1 MLLLRARPPTIATAI
16 RSTRRGV
23 SSGGKP
29 SGSSLFPPSRR
40 SVHGK
45 PFFSRS
51 WQAPAIASVVGCSW
65 RLSSTS
71 CDALSTLP
79 PNNRI
84 VPTTPSILS
93 TEGEAGLTWKALRRK
108 ARRALRMLVR
118 LVKLAVT
125 LAPVVAFY
133 PLLMLTHQRDTSRDA
148 QNIILAQDSNV
159 GGALGWYLRLCLH
172 CVELS
177 GAAVIKFMQWA
188 GSRPDL
194 FGHDFCSVFSQLQDD
209 TTPHSWKHSVE
220 VLEQAFGPDWKTKI
234 QLFEVLGSGCIGQVY
249 RGQVVQEDNNNPR
262 EVAVK
267 VLHPNVEED
276 IDADLDLMRV
286 SVRALDWV
294 PFGIFRNLK
303 WLNLEGIVEEFASLL
318 KEQLD
323 LRGEAANLERFN
335 KNFAGDPCIVFP
347 ELIPGYT
354 ASKHVLVETFCP
366 GVPVLQFAR
375 EHQDDRAL
383 LHNLCKTAVR
393 AVCKMIFLDNFMHGD
408 CHPGNVRISP
418 DGKKFILLD
427 VGIVVEYT
435 NSDHEMLVDVL
446 AAFIRK
452 EGRRAGRLMIDDS
465 NNRLKV
471 ANTGEVALEEEHY
484 IDKIEALTIKAS
496 GKDYLMENLGQY
508 ISYICDAASTHHV
521 MLNQSFV
528 TASLAVKVEEGIAL
542 ALDPSMEIW
551 KIATPIIVE
560 SESRR
565 TLQRVGAP
573 WTAWQGWDEM
583 YEGIFGSSNK
593 DAK

>member
-1 MLLLRARPPTIATAI
+1 M
-16 RSTRRGV
+16 
-23 SSGGKP
+23 
-29 SGSSLFPPSRR
+29 
-40 SVHGK
+40 
-45 PFFSRS
+45 
-51 WQAPAIASVVGCSW
+51 
-65 RLSSTS
+65 
-71 CDALSTLP
+71 D
-79 PNNRI
+79 
-84 VPTTPSILS
+84 
-93 TEGEAGLTWKALRRK
+93 EAGLSWKALRRK

-118 LVKLAVT
+118 LVKLAFT

-133 PLLMLTHQRDTSRDA
+133 PLLMLTHKRDTSQDA
-148 QNIILAQDSNV
+148 QNIILAQDADV

-209 TTPHSWKHSVE
+209 TTPHSWKHSVK
-220 VLEQAFGPDWKTKI
+220 VLEEAFGSDWKTKI

-249 RGQVVQEDNNNPR
+249 RGQVVQDDNSPR

-286 SVRALDWV
+286 SVRALNWV
-294 PFGIFRNLK
+294 PFGMFSNLK
-303 WLNLEGIVEEFASLL
+303 WLNLEGVVEEFASLL

-323 LRGEAANLERFN
+323 LRKESANLERFN
-335 KNFAGDPCIVFP
+335 KNFAGDPSIVFP
-347 ELIPGYT
+347 ELITGYSP
-354 ASKHVLVETFCP
+354 SKHVLVETFCP

-383 LHNLCKTAVR
+383 LHKLCKTAVR

-418 DGKKFILLD
+418 DGKQFILLD
-427 VGIVVEYT
+427 VGIVAEYT
-435 NSDHEMLVDVL
+435 NSDHDMLVDVL
-446 AAFIRK
+446 ASFIRK
-452 EGRRAGRLMIDDS
+452 DGRRAGRLMIDDS
-465 NNRLKV
+465 NNRLL
-471 ANTGEVALEEEHY
+471 ATDPGEVALEEDRY

-496 GKDYLMENLGQY
+496 GEGYLMEHLGTY
-508 ISYICDAASTHHV
+508 ISYICDAAATHHV

-542 ALDPSMEIW
+542 ALDPAMEIW

-565 TLQRVGAP
+565 ALRRAGTP
-573 WTAWQGWDEM
+573 WMTSWQGWDEM
-583 YEGIFGSSNK
+583 LEGIFGSSNK
-593 DAK
+593 DVK

>member
-1 MLLLRARPPTIATAI
+1 
-16 RSTRRGV
+16 
-23 SSGGKP
+23 
-29 SGSSLFPPSRR
+29 
-40 SVHGK
+40 
-45 PFFSRS
+45 
-51 WQAPAIASVVGCSW
+51 
-65 RLSSTS
+65 
-71 CDALSTLP
+71 
-79 PNNRI
+79 
-84 VPTTPSILS
+84 
-93 TEGEAGLTWKALRRK
+93 
-108 ARRALRMLVR
+108 MLVR
-118 LVKLAVT
+118 LVKLALT

-133 PLLMLTHQRDTSRDA
+133 PLLLLTYQRDTSRDT
-148 QNIILAQDSNV
+148 QSIILSAHQNDTAN
-159 GGALGWYLRLCLH
+159 GALGWYLRLCLH

-194 FGHDFCSVFSQLQDD
+194 FGQDFCSVFSQLQDD
-209 TTPHSWKHSVE
+209 TTPHSWQHSVR
-220 VLEQAFGPDWKTKI
+220 VLEEAFGPDWQTKI

-249 RGQVVQEDNNNPR
+249 RGKVVQDGNDNDNEYEYENENNPPPPR

-267 VLHPNVEED
+267 VLHPNVEAD
-276 IDADLDLMRV
+276 IDADLDLMRL
-286 SVRALDWV
+286 SVRALNWM
-294 PFGIFRNLK
+294 PFGMFSNLK
-303 WLNLEGIVEEFASLL
+303 WLNLEGVVEEFASLL

-323 LRGEAANLERFN
+323 LRKEAANLERFN

-347 ELIPGYT
+347 ELVPDY
-354 ASKHVLVETFCP
+354 APSKHVLVETFCP

-427 VGIVVEYT
+427 VGIVAEYT
-435 NSDHEMLVDVL
+435 NSDHDMLVDVL

-452 EGRRAGRLMIDDS
+452 DGRRAGRVMIDDS
-465 NNRLKV
+465 NNRLK
-471 ANTGEVALEEEHY
+471 ATNTGEAALEEERY
-484 IDKIEALTIKAS
+484 IDKIEALTIKAC
-496 GKDYLMENLGQY
+496 GEGYLMENLGTY
-508 ISYICDAASTHHV
+508 ISYICDAAATHHV

-565 TLQRVGAP
+565 ALRGAVATP
-573 WTAWQGWDEM
+573 WTASWQGWDDM
-583 YEGIFGSSNK
+583 LEGIFGLSNK

>member
-1 MLLLRARPPTIATAI
+1 
-16 RSTRRGV
+16 
-23 SSGGKP
+23 
-29 SGSSLFPPSRR
+29 
-40 SVHGK
+40 
-45 PFFSRS
+45 
-51 WQAPAIASVVGCSW
+51 
-65 RLSSTS
+65 
-71 CDALSTLP
+71 
-79 PNNRI
+79 
-84 VPTTPSILS
+84 
-93 TEGEAGLTWKALRRK
+93 
-108 ARRALRMLVR
+108 LVR
-118 LVKLAVT
+118 LVKLAFT

-133 PLLMLTHQRDTSRDA
+133 PLLMLTHKRDTSQDA
-148 QNIILAQDSNV
+148 QNILLAQDSDV

-220 VLEQAFGPDWKTKI
+220 VLEQAFGPDWKTQI

-249 RGQVVQEDNNNPR
+249 RGQVVSEDDNNPR

-286 SVRALDWV
+286 SVRALNWV
-294 PFGIFRNLK
+294 PFGMFSNLK

-383 LHNLCKTAVR
+383 LHTLCKTAVR

-471 ANTGEVALEEEHY
+471 TNTGEVALEEEHY

-565 TLQRVGAP
+565 TLQRAGAP
-573 WTAWQGWDEM
+573 WMTWQGWDEM
-583 YEGIFGSSNK
+583 LEGIFGAFNK